1 MDWICI
7 GSRSRTTW
15 WTRRHT
21 TFERGRVAP
30 ADRESFRRWLA
41 RFDGQSVDLAVEGCT
56 GWRFIVEECHAA
68 GVRAHARGVRGPL
81 SHEFVGVDQSPA
93 RARRPRRGLRAPR
106 GSLADDRDQARD
118 QSIRRNPGTL
128 VSNATRLPD
137 LPPMARSGQAGV
149 RCMAGGPRRS
159 AAWTRPLCCRC
170 SRLRQRR
177 VAPRALRI
185 SSVRLPPPWPAS
197 PRTRSALPGQ
207 AWCRC
212 HAVSRGLE
220 TS

>member
-1 MDWICI
+1 VATNRSTTSNGRFAGPWLTKSKPLPSSCQNASNTGPGPWPGDNSVSSKPHAVVDDVRCHHNLKAASLRLEDIHERSLP
-7 GSRSRTTW
+7 SRDL
-15 WTRRHT
+15 
-21 TFERGRVAP
+21 P
-30 ADRESFRRWLA
+30 
-41 RFDGQSVDLAVEGCT
+41 GQE
-56 GWRFIVEECHAA
+56 
-68 GVRAHARGVRGPL
+68 
-81 SHEFVGVDQSPA
+81 Q
-93 RARRPRRGLRAPR
+93 
-106 GSLADDRDQARD
+106 
-118 QSIRRNPGTL
+118 
-128 VSNATRLPD
+128 PD

-149 RCMAGGPRRS
+149 RCMAGGPRRW

-185 SSVRLPPPWPAS
+185 SSVKLPPPWPAS